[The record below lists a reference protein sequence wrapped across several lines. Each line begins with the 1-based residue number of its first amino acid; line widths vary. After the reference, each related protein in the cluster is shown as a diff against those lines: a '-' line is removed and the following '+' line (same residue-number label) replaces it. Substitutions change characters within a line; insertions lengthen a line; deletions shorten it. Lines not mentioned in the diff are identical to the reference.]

1 MSRDLLSIKG
11 FAVAVILLF
20 IGIAILPTIH
30 MNVVSASMY
39 TTPVEVT
46 TEACGI
52 KGYDIRTVS
61 LTNQQYQKLE
71 QYLNDLRER
80 VNKTTTREETV
91 VIFNDAVVELN
102 KYGLLPKGMSVE
114 QAQRVVSG
122 CYHSSI
128 LFHKIQNDFQRIT
141 KNVQRQYLSTNTKNA
156 FCLLFATLS
165 KIPGYSPDPFIIPF
179 GALLVLGLGPVL
191 LLSVIGAEE
200 LAKQLIDF
208 ELFLWTL
215 NPFRLFNFVLFMGYN
230 VALRSIGLKGLV
242 SENFESGGLLTGY
255 SGLMLNP
262 FSDKTYFLGFAL
274 RIDALE

>member
-1 MSRDLLSIKG
+1 
-11 FAVAVILLF
+11 
-20 IGIAILPTIH
+20 
-30 MNVVSASMY
+30 
-39 TTPVEVT
+39 
-46 TEACGI
+46 
-52 KGYDIRTVS
+52 
-61 LTNQQYQKLE
+61 
-71 QYLNDLRER
+71 
-80 VNKTTTREETV
+80 

-242 SENFESGGLLTGY
+242 SENFESGGLLTGD